1 MDDAS
6 LRAAPDIIKAASSTP
21 LGILALLI
29 LVVGALGF
37 YFFRN
42 RGVGI
47 QAMAFGL
54 VFLAMVGFGAVAM
67 SIQRSELLGKS
78 TSLVIPD
85 MTLRLIF
92 PNNDVANPFHARATA
107 WALRK
112 STGKKEQLPN
122 IGHPGPGGLYLS
134 LSNLGVGDIISV
146 QVDDRGKKWQSY
158 DMQMLEANLQ
168 MNPEEQ

>member
-1 MDDAS
+1 MRLRHFPPDSVPISQFLGAAMDDAA
-6 LRAAPDIIKAASSTP
+6 LKAAPDIIKAASSTP

-47 QAMAFGL
+47 QVMAFGL

-78 TSLVIPD
+78 TSVVIPD

-92 PNNDVANPFHARATA
+92 PDSDVANPLHARATA
-107 WALRK
+107 WVLRK
-112 STGKKEQLPN
+112 STGKKKHL
-122 IGHPGPGGLYLS
+122 
-134 LSNLGVGDIISV
+134 
-146 QVDDRGKKWQSY
+146 
-158 DMQMLEANLQ
+158 
-168 MNPEEQ
+168 